1 VTAKELKAVR
11 QSLGLTQQGL
21 ADVLHVSR
29 VTVARWEIGERS
41 VSGPVALLLQP
52 GLEILVANEP
62 GIRGNVDSEFLHDYR
77 VAVRRTRSAPTW
89 QSCSGCRYCWLF
101 PTGSVA

>member
-29 VTVARWEIGERS
+29 VTVARWEIGERG
-41 VSGPVALLLQP
+41 VSGPVALLLQRLLQEQHP
-52 GLEILVANEP
+52 RALKRAP
-62 GIRGNVDSEFLHDYR
+62 KTTKR
-77 VAVRRTRSAPTW
+77 RRT
-89 QSCSGCRYCWLF
+89 G
-101 PTGSVA
+101 